1 MALLAEGLTS
11 GQIGRRMDVSP
22 RTVEK
27 HLEHIHAKLG
37 VTNRVEA
44 LAAFRAFG
52 ATLMHVPTHW
62 IVVMAIVLSGLG
74 IVTGVKATR
83 QKDSSN

>member
-1 MALLAEGLTS
+1 MSFGLYIIGYLIVIGGLT
-11 GQIGRRMDVSP
+11 
-22 RTVEK
+22 
-27 HLEHIHAKLG
+27 
-37 VTNRVEA
+37 
-44 LAAFRAFG
+44 FG